1 MRRPSPTAIVTALVV
16 GAASA
21 FVFWQLQPSLLFSN
35 TTPAGGDMG
44 AHVWGPA
51 YLRDHLLPQGRLSG
65 WAPDWYTGFPY
76 PTFYFPLPTLLIVAL
91 DVVLPYGIAMKL
103 VSVLGLVTLP
113 LAAWAFGRL
122 ADLRAP
128 GPACLGIATLPFLF
142 DRSFTIYGGNIPS
155 TLAGEFAFSIS
166 LSLSLL
172 FLGVYARGLTT
183 GRHRPLAAAL
193 LALTA
198 VCHVVPLLFAI
209 SGGLVLTLMRLDL
222 RRLVRYAL
230 PVSVVAA
237 CLAAFW
243 WLPFLMRLPYTN
255 DMGWE
260 KLTLFRKNLLS
271 DRETWVLVLAL
282 IGAGASIALRRRVGI
297 FLTAT
302 AAIWAGVFAFMPQGR
317 LWNARVLPF
326 WILSLYLLA
335 GIALAE
341 IGRLL
346 GRLWVEAPD
355 TVDGVDASSYVER
368 RDQADRVAALATPVM
383 GLLLAVVLV
392 GIPLG
397 ASWLPFET
405 SSRSFIPDWVRWNY
419 TGYEGKAAYP
429 EYRHLMQTMG
439 SVGRTEGCGR
449 AMWEYE
455 SELDRMGTP
464 MALMLLPYWT
474 DGCIGSVEG
483 LFFESSATTP
493 YHFLNQSELSVG
505 ASRPQRGLP
514 YHDFDVDRGIEHLK
528 LLGVRYFMAFSD
540 ESQAAA
546 RARPDM
552 RLVGSSGPW
561 SVSYTAGVKQRTW
574 EVYVIE
580 GADIVAPLRNEP
592 VVMTGVPKGGH
603 PWQEA
608 AIGWYQDPTRW
619 DVPLAASGPKEWR
632 RVKGADPDPPRR
644 AVEPVRVTGIEEHD
658 DAIEFDVD
666 RVGVPVLVKASYFP
680 NWKVSGARGVWR
692 VTPNHMV
699 VIPTDT
705 HVRLSYGVT
714 PVDLSSWTLTL
725 AGVAGLVALW
735 RFGPVAF
742 PARRRGDD
750 EGAEDGS
757 DSVDGVVDEG
767 RGTTTDD
774 FSWDRELATVT
785 EANAEA
791 EGD

>member
-1 MRRPSPTAIVTALVV
+1 MRRLTPTAIVTALVV
-16 GAASA
+16 GAASV
-21 FVFWQLQPSLLFSN
+21 FVFVQLQPSLLFSN

-51 YLRDHLLPQGRLSG
+51 YLRDHLLPHGRLSG

-76 PTFYFPLPTLLIVAL
+76 PTFYFPLPTLLIVLL

-113 LAAWAFGRL
+113 ITAWAFGRL
-122 ADLRAP
+122 AGAGEP
-128 GPACLGIATLPFLF
+128 GSACLGLATLPFLF
-142 DRSFTIYGGNIPS
+142 DRSFTIYGGNIAS

-172 FLGVYARGLTT
+172 FLGVFARGLTT
-183 GRHRPLAAAL
+183 GRHRSLAAAL
-193 LALTA
+193 FAA
-198 VCHVVPLLFAI
+198 AAASHVVPLLFAI
-209 SGGLVLTLMRLDL
+209 SGVVVLTLMRID
-222 RRLVRYAL
+222 RQRLVRYAL
-230 PVSVVAA
+230 PVCAVAGA
-237 CLAAFW
+237 LAAFW

-260 KLTLFRKNLLS
+260 KLTLFRKNLIS

-282 IGAGASIALRRRVGI
+282 IGAGASIGLRRRVGI
-297 FLTAT
+297 FLTAM
-302 AAIWAGVFAFMPQGR
+302 AAMWAFVFVAMPQAR

-326 WILSLYLLA
+326 WILSLYLL
-335 GIALAE
+335 GGLAVAE
-341 IGRLL
+341 VGRLL

-355 TVDGVDASSYVER
+355 TVEGIDAESYAER
-368 RDQADRVAALATPVM
+368 RERADRVAALATPLV
-383 GLLLAVVLV
+383 GLLLALVLV
-392 GIPLG
+392 GVPLG
-397 ASWLPFET
+397 ASWLPFES

-419 TGYEGKAAYP
+419 KGYEGKAAYP
-429 EYRHLMQTMG
+429 EYRDLMQTMG
-439 SVGRTEGCGR
+439 TVGRTEGCGR

-455 SELDRMGTP
+455 SELDRLGTP

-540 ESQAAA
+540 ESQTAA
-546 RARPDM
+546 RARPDL

-561 SVSYTAGVKQRTW
+561 PVSYKTGTKDRVW
-574 EVYVIE
+574 EVYEIAGSE
-580 GADIVAPLRNEP
+580 IVAPLRNEP
-592 VVMTGVPKGGH
+592 VVMEGVPKGGH
-603 PWQEA
+603 RWQDA
-608 AIGWYQDPTRW
+608 AVAWYQDPTRW
-619 DVPLAASGPKEWR
+619 DVPLAASGPEEWR
-632 RVKGADPDPPRR
+632 RVEGADPDPPRR
-644 AVEPVRVTGIEEHD
+644 AVEPVRVSGIEEHD
-658 DAIEFDVD
+658 QAIEFDVD

-705 HVRLSYGVT
+705 HVRLHYGYT
-714 PVDLSSWTLTL
+714 PVDASAWALTL
-725 AGVAGLVALW
+725 LGAAGLVAMW
-735 RFGPVAF
+735 RFGPVPF
-742 PARRRGDD
+742 PTRRRGD
-750 EGAEDGS
+750 EGEPDAATEGEDAL
-757 DSVDGVVDEG
+757 DGDA
-767 RGTTTDD
+767 
-774 FSWDRELATVT
+774 WDRELATVT
-785 EANAEA
+785 ETGPGGGAGACTQ
-791 EGD
+791 GD